1 MQRENPNPNP
11 NSNNNNHDFIPPSLN
26 KMGYMPVGKLTMTMS
41 WPAMLSMFIHSLY
54 SIVDSIF
61 VATISESALT
71 AVTLVFPIQM
81 IMISLAVGTG
91 VGVNSLIARRLGAH
105 RFEEA
110 DSAASHGLR
119 LSLLNWLIL
128 GVFAIFFAPSYIQ
141 LYTSTPYILQE
152 GTLYLQI
159 VTGFSLFLFLQ
170 INTEKVLQATGNMI
184 FPMLC
189 SLTGAIINIVGDA
202 LLIFGLAGFPKMGLV
217 GAAIATIV
225 GQIVAMGLGFFLLF
239 AFKHEVKVKL
249 KGFRWSKAIV
259 RDIYLVGFPAIIMQ
273 AIGSL
278 MLFIINWILAG
289 YSETAV
295 AVMGAY
301 FRLQSFVFMPLFG
314 LSQGVMPI
322 IGYNFGAH
330 NRERLMHSYFFA
342 LKTGIIICSIGMV
355 IFLAFPGELLG
366 IFSASQGMLEI
377 GIPALRIIS
386 IVFIPAAFGIISGT
400 LFQATGHGLI
410 SLGQSMIRQ
419 LVGIVPL
426 AYLLIYLYGLSAI
439 WWAWPL
445 AEILSV
451 IYTLIYM
458 RKVYKKDLAHL

>member
-1 MQRENPNPNP
+1 MKDKKLS
-11 NSNNNNHDFIPPSLN
+11 SNDSLSFAPPSLN
-26 KMGYMPVGKLTMTMS
+26 KMGYMPVGKLTVAMS

-81 IMISLAVGTG
+81 MIIALAVGTG

-105 RFEEA
+105 RFEDA
-110 DSAASHGLR
+110 NSAASHGLR
-119 LSLLNWLIL
+119 LSILNWVLFL
-128 GVFAIFFAPSYIQ
+128 VFAIFFAKAYIHF
-141 LYTSTPYILQE
+141 YTNTPYILEE

-159 VTGFSLFLFLQ
+159 VTGFSLFIFLQ

-202 LLIFGLAGFPKMGLV
+202 VLIFGLAGFPKMGLL
-217 GAAIATIV
+217 GAAVATII
-225 GQIVAMGLGFFLLF
+225 GQIVAMSLGFFLLF
-239 AFKHEVKVKL
+239 AFKHDIKVKL
-249 KGFRWSKAIV
+249 RGFRWNASIV
-259 RDIYLVGFPAIIMQ
+259 REIYLVGLPAIIMQ

-278 MLFIINWILAG
+278 MLFVINWILAG

-301 FRLQSFVFMPLFG
+301 FRLQSFIFMPLFG
-314 LSQGVMPI
+314 LSQGALPI
-322 IGYNFGAH
+322 IGYNFGAQ
-330 NRERLMHSYFFA
+330 NRERLMKSYFFS
-342 LKTGIIICSIGMV
+342 LKAGIVITSIGMV
-355 IFLAFPGELLG
+355 IFLVFPKELLG
-366 IFSASQGMLEI
+366 IFSASEGMLEI

-386 IVFIPAAFGIISGT
+386 IVFIPAAFGIISST

-410 SLGQSMIRQ
+410 SLGQSLIRQ
-419 LVGIVPL
+419 LIGIVPL
-426 AYLLIYLYGLSAI
+426 AYLLIYLFGLSAI

-451 IYTLIYM
+451 IYTIIFIK
-458 RKVYKKDLAHL
+458 RVYRNDLATL

>member
-1 MQRENPNPNP
+1 MNNKT
-11 NSNNNNHDFIPPSLN
+11 SNTNINNGEFNPPSLN
-26 KMGYMPVGKLTMTMS
+26 KMGYMPVGKLTMAMS

-81 IMISLAVGTG
+81 IMVSLAVGTG

-119 LSLLNWLIL
+119 LSIVNWLLL
-128 GVFAIFFAPSYIQ
+128 GIFALFFAKAYIQ
-141 LYTSTPYILQE
+141 LYTNTPYILQE

-189 SLTGAIINIVGDA
+189 SLTGALINIIGDA

-225 GQIVAMGLGFFLLF
+225 GQIVAMSLGFFLLF
-239 AFKHEVKVKL
+239 AFKHDVKVKL
-249 KGFRWSKAIV
+249 KGFHWSKAIV
-259 RDIYLVGFPAIIMQ
+259 RDIYLVGLPAIIMQ
-273 AIGSL
+273 AIGSV

-301 FRLQSFVFMPLFG
+301 FRLQSFIFMPLFG
-314 LSQGVMPI
+314 LSQGAMPI
-322 IGYNFGAH
+322 IGYNFGAR
-330 NRERLMHSYFFA
+330 NRERLMHSYFFS
-342 LKTGIIICSIGMV
+342 LKAGIIITFIGMV
-355 IFLAFPGELLG
+355 IFLAFPRELLG

-377 GIPALRIIS
+377 GVPALRIIS

-400 LFQATGHGLI
+400 LFQATGHGVI
-410 SLGQSMIRQ
+410 SLGQSLIRQ

-451 IYTLIYM
+451 IYTLIFM
-458 RKVYKKDLAHL
+458 RRVYKKDLAHL

>member
-1 MQRENPNPNP
+1 MKDKKLS
-11 NSNNNNHDFIPPSLN
+11 SNDSLSFAPPSLN
-26 KMGYMPVGKLTMTMS
+26 KMGYMPVGKLTVAMS

-81 IMISLAVGTG
+81 MIIALAVGTG

-105 RFEEA
+105 RFEDA
-110 DSAASHGLR
+110 NSAASHGLR
-119 LSLLNWLIL
+119 LSILNWVLFL
-128 GVFAIFFAPSYIQ
+128 VFAIFFAKAYIHF
-141 LYTSTPYILQE
+141 YTNTPYILEE

-159 VTGFSLFLFLQ
+159 VTGFSLFIFLQ

-202 LLIFGLAGFPKMGLV
+202 VLIFGLAGFPKMGLL
-217 GAAIATIV
+217 GAAVATII
-225 GQIVAMGLGFFLLF
+225 GQIVAMSLGFFLLF
-239 AFKHEVKVKL
+239 AFKHDIKVKL
-249 KGFRWSKAIV
+249 RGFRWNTSIV
-259 RDIYLVGFPAIIMQ
+259 REIYLVGLPAIIMQ

-278 MLFIINWILAG
+278 MLFVINWILAG

-301 FRLQSFVFMPLFG
+301 FRLQSFIFMPLFG
-314 LSQGVMPI
+314 LSQGALPI
-322 IGYNFGAH
+322 IGYNFGAQ
-330 NRERLMHSYFFA
+330 NRERLMKSYFFS
-342 LKTGIIICSIGMV
+342 LKAGIVITSIGMV
-355 IFLAFPGELLG
+355 IFLVFPKELLG
-366 IFSASQGMLEI
+366 IFSASEGMLEI

-386 IVFIPAAFGIISGT
+386 IVFIPAAFGIISST

-410 SLGQSMIRQ
+410 SLGQSLIRQ
-419 LVGIVPL
+419 LIGIVPL
-426 AYLLIYLYGLSAI
+426 AYLLIYLFGLSAI

-451 IYTLIYM
+451 IYTIIFIK
-458 RKVYKKDLAHL
+458 RVYRNDLATL

>member
-1 MQRENPNPNP
+1 MQNQNQNP
-11 NSNNNNHDFIPPSLN
+11 NSNRANSEFIPPTLN

-119 LSLLNWLIL
+119 LSFVNWLML
-128 GVFAIFFAPSYIQ
+128 GVFAIFFSKIYIQ
-141 LYTSTPYILQE
+141 FYTNTPYILQE

-159 VTGFSLFLFLQ
+159 VTGFSIFLFLQ
-170 INTEKVLQATGNMI
+170 INTEKILQATGNMI

-189 SLTGAIINIVGDA
+189 SLTGAIINIIGDA

-225 GQIVAMGLGFFLLF
+225 GQIVAMSLGFFLLF
-239 AFKHEVKVKL
+239 AFKHDVTVKV
-249 KGFRWSKAIV
+249 KGFRWNKAIV

-273 AIGSL
+273 AIGSV

-322 IGYNFGAH
+322 IGYNFGAR
-330 NRERLMHSYFFA
+330 NRERLMHSYFFS
-342 LKTGIIICSIGMV
+342 LKAGMV
-355 IFLAFPGELLG
+355 ITFFGMIIFLAFPKELLG
-366 IFSASQGMLEI
+366 IFSASEGMLEI

-386 IVFIPAAFGIISGT
+386 IVFIPAAFGIMSGT

-410 SLGQSMIRQ
+410 SLGQSLIRQ
-419 LVGIVPL
+419 LIGIVPL

-451 IYTLIYM
+451 IYTLIFM
-458 RKVYKKDLAHL
+458 RRVYKKDLAHL